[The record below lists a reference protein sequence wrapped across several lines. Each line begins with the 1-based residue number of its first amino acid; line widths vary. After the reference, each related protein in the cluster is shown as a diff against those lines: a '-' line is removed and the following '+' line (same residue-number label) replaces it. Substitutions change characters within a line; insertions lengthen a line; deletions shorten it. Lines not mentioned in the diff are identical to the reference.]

1 MSNLWSGRFSKGMD
15 LLVQEYNASIPF
27 DHILYKYDIMGSIA
41 HVTMLAQ
48 QGILS
53 EHESQK
59 IVFTLKE
66 IKQDID
72 EGNFEFKIED
82 EDIHMAVE
90 KELIKRIG
98 DVGRK
103 LHTARSRNDQAIL
116 DTRMYLRAEI
126 KQIYNLLKDLGLS
139 IVNKAK
145 ENINYIMPGFTHL
158 QHAQPVSIGF
168 HFMAYFQQIKRDMER
183 LQNCYERVDCCPL
196 GACALAG
203 TTLPI
208 DRHKTAKLLGFQN
221 ICDNA
226 MDAVSDR
233 DFIIEFISFSALCM
247 THLSRFAE
255 EFILWNSQ
263 EFGFI
268 DIDDSFCTGSSI
280 MPQKKNPDIPE
291 LIRGKT
297 GRVFGHLMSILTVM
311 KALPLAFNKDMQEDK
326 EALFDTV
333 KTVKTSIRI
342 FTKLIKETRFNY
354 DKIARQMEKGFLN
367 ATDLAEHLVSIG
379 IPFRTAHELVGKMV
393 KYCEQEKIQ
402 LEDINQDQ
410 LDQIDPRLEGLKLPS
425 LDNLSCVER
434 RTSFGGTASIEVKR
448 QINVALKFLEKD
460 PFEA

>member
-1 MSNLWSGRFSKGMD
+1 MD
-15 LLVQEYNASIPF
+15 RLVQEYNASIPF
-27 DHILYKYDIMGSIA
+27 DHILYPYDIKGSIA
-41 HVTMLAQ
+41 HVTMLAE
-48 QGILS
+48 QGIVTQ
-53 EHESQK
+53 EESRQIIQGLEK
-59 IVFTLKE
+59 IKE
-66 IKQDID
+66 DMDKGKIQF
-72 EGNFEFKIED
+72 NIED

-103 LHTARSRNDQAIL
+103 LHTARSRNDQVAV
-116 DTRMYLRAEI
+116 DTRMYLKDEI
-126 KQIYNLLKDLGLS
+126 RQIYGLLQDLGMA
-139 IVNKAK
+139 IVEKAK
-145 ENINYIMPGFTHL
+145 ENMDFIMPGFTHL
-158 QHAQPVSIGF
+158 QHAQPVTIGF

-183 LQNCYERVDCCPL
+183 LLDCYKRVDCCPL

-208 DRHKTAKLLGFQN
+208 DRKKTAQLLGFSE

-233 DFIIEFISFSALCM
+233 DFIVEFISFAALCM

-268 DIDDSFCTGSSI
+268 SIDDDFCTGSSI

-297 GRVFGHLMSILTVM
+297 GRVLGHLMSTLTM
-311 KALPLAFNKDMQEDK
+311 LKGLPFAFNKDMQEDK

-333 KTVKTSIRI
+333 KTIKSSIEIFAALIKKTS
-342 FTKLIKETRFNY
+342 FNY
-354 DKIARQMEKGFLN
+354 DKIASHLEKGFLN
-367 ATDLAEHLVSIG
+367 ATDLAEYLVSIG

-393 KYCEQEKIQ
+393 KYCEEFNLK
-402 LEDINQDQ
+402 LEDLKESDLSKVDSKLVGVTLPP
-410 LDQIDPRLEGLKLPS
+410 LDH
-425 LDNLSCVER
+425 LSCVKR
-434 RTSFGGTASIEVKR
+434 RTSFGGTAPEEVKR
-448 QINVALKFLEKD
+448 QIDKALQFLEYN
-460 PFEA
+460 PFR